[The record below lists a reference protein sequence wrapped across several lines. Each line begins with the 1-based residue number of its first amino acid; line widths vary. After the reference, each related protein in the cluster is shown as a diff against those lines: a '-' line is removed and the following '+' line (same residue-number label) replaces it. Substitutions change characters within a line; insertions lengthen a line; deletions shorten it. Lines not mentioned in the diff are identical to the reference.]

1 MTVGVRLERA
11 AHRVAIASRCTAM
24 LEAGLV
30 DEVQALWARGYGAD
44 LAPLRTLGYR
54 HIGRHL
60 RSECSLADALE
71 EMTRDTCRYAKRQ
84 LTWFRADTG
93 CRWYDAAQGEGTLV
107 ETARQFLQGNG
118 P

>member
-11 AHRVAIASRCTAM
+11 AHRAAIASRCAAM

-60 RSECSLADALE
+60 RNECSLADALE

-93 CRWYDAAQGEGTLV
+93 CRWYDAAQGEGMLV
-107 ETARQFLQGNG
+107 ETARQFLEGNG